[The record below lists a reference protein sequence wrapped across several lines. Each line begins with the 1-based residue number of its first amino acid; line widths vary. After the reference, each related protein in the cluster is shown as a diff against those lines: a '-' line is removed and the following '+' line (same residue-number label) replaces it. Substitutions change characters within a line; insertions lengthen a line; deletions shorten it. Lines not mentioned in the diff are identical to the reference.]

1 MKNKQRLKKSAKY
14 VCYVAIMAATLT
26 VGKLALSFIPNVE
39 VVTLLI
45 ICYSSTFGRK
55 YAIPATLIFCTVEIA
70 IYGFGTWVLLYYIH
84 WNMLSVISSFALKKR
99 KLWIATLIAVLCT
112 AFFGVLSTGIDVIFA
127 GAYGVPKSELG
138 KLYSAYYVRGIWFY
152 VVHVVSNLLIVTA
165 LYIPL
170 TKVLSK
176 IQNSGNSA
184 TNLLQKPSND
194 NQMQNSFDETRDA
207 KAESGQT
214 ACDAQA
220 LCNHIEPLDKDENRS
235 DD

>member
-1 MKNKQRLKKSAKY
+1 MKSKQRLKKSAKY

-84 WNMLSVISSFALKKR
+84 WNMLSVISSFALKKQ
-99 KLWIATLIAVLCT
+99 KLWVATLIAVLCT

-165 LYIPL
+165 LNIPL
-170 TKVLSK
+170 TKVLNK

-184 TNLLQKPSND
+184 TNLLQEPSKD
-194 NQMQNSFDETRDA
+194 NQIQDSFE
-207 KAESGQT
+207 KSSNGESESKQS

-220 LCNHIEPLDKDENRS
+220 LCNHIEPVDKDEKLH
-235 DD
+235 D

>member
-165 LYIPL
+165 LYLPL